1 MKNLLSVVALSSCAI
16 GAAARAVGY
25 SPKEWIM
32 PYKRGETLQDI
43 VSSCCGISEIARLIV
58 WVGHLGRG
66 LHLRQWRAH
75 VLVQR

>member
-32 PYKRGETLQDI
+32 PYKREALQD
-43 VSSCCGISEIARLIV
+43 VVSCCRESSIFE
-58 WVGHLGRG
+58 
-66 LHLRQWRAH
+66 RQNG
-75 VLVQR
+75 